1 MPKIED
7 VLRIVENQNRWRRQE
22 CLNLIASE
30 SVMSPLAEKYYVSD
44 FDGRYNE
51 HSGVERHYCG
61 TKYAYEVEELCNQLF
76 RERFE
81 TPFADV
87 RPISG
92 AVANMVVYSAFA
104 KPGDAIISLGIPNG
118 AHVSSTQWGIAG
130 VRGLKSIDMFFDTE
144 KLNIDVEN
152 TVKLI
157 EKVKPRLIM
166 FGASMLLFPQPVKEI
181 RDRID
186 PKIKTVYDASHVFGL
201 IYGGVFQDPLKEEAD
216 LITSSTHKTFQ
227 GPQGGVVI
235 GNRSLSEEDW
245 QKVETA
251 IFPGITS
258 NTHIHR
264 FPALAIT
271 ALEMNVFGKDYAKQV
286 VINAKKFAESLYEKG
301 FDVLCPD
308 LGFTESHQV
317 MVNVSRFGGGKPVSE
332 LLEASNI
339 ICNKMAL
346 PTDKPQDATRN
357 PSGIRL
363 GVQELTRWGMKEEEM
378 KIVAELFK
386 KVLVEGKTVKQEVI
400 ELKKK
405 FNEVHYCFKTA

>member
-1 MPKIED
+1 MPKVED

-30 SVMSPLAEKYYVSD
+30 SIISPLAEKYYVSD
-44 FDGRYNE
+44 FNGRYNE
-51 HSGVERHYCG
+51 HSGAERHYCG
-61 TKYAYEVEELCNQLF
+61 TKYAYEVEELCNQIF

-92 AVANMVVYSAFA
+92 AVANMVAYSAFA
-104 KPGDAIISLGIPNG
+104 KPGDVIISLGIPNG

-130 VRGLKSIDMFFDTE
+130 VRGLKSIDMFFDAE
-144 KLNIDVEN
+144 KMNIDVEN
-152 TVKLI
+152 TVRLI
-157 EKVKPRLIM
+157 EKVKPRIIM
-166 FGASMLLFPQPVKEI
+166 FGASMFLFPEPVKEI
-181 RDRID
+181 REKID
-186 PKIKTVYDASHVFGL
+186 SKIKTVYDASHVFGL
-201 IYGGVFQDPLKEEAD
+201 IYGGAFQDPLKEGAD

-227 GPQGGVVI
+227 GPQGGIII
-235 GNRSLSEEDW
+235 GNRNLNEEDW
-245 QKVETA
+245 QKIEAA

-271 ALEMNVFGKDYAKQV
+271 ALEMNAFGKDYAKQV
-286 VINAKKFAESLYEKG
+286 VRNAKKFAESLYEKG
-301 FDVLCPD
+301 FDVLCPE

-378 KIVAELFK
+378 KVVAELFK
-386 KVLVEGKTVKQEVI
+386 KIVMEGKMVKQEVV
-400 ELKKK
+400 EFKRK
-405 FNEVHYCFKTA
+405 FNEVHYCFRIT